1 MEFVF
6 SFWYIIMILLVLGIV
21 ACLVV
26 FFMMD
31 KKDRVLIDNFI
42 KESTANSQSENET
55 TADKVEETAQ
65 TEEVKE

>member
-42 KESTANSQSENET
+42 KESTVNSQPANET

>member
-42 KESTANSQSENET
+42 KESTANSQPENET